1 MALVGEAKIRVV
13 ADTSKVKQMIQDGFA
28 GLDKEAE
35 KTGNNVNKSFNK
47 GMSSGGAGKGFSKFQ
62 KESMEMSKQF
72 HKAIRSSYKWQAASG
87 ALLQSL
93 MALGGGI
100 LALAGNIAGA
110 ASAGIALVGMMAQ
123 IKVASLVAKQAFKGI
138 MAAVKKDSKSAAGA
152 TKTIKELREEM
163 QQLAFAAEQA
173 ALSEEAASIKLEKAR
188 EDLARVSNL
197 PPDNRARRE
206 AQLAYSEAELAYRKA
221 KDKNADAQD
230 ELLNPKKKKKKGE
243 DPYKDL
249 TKSQKDFAL
258 YLKDVMPA
266 FKDLNEAAAGGF
278 LPELTKQMKVM
289 FAGDFFGRLTSGFA
303 DVSMGLGK
311 ATKNFAGTLFD
322 PQNKENL
329 SAFFKNAGTTTGTL
343 GTVLGK
349 VFSGF
354 LALMRAINPLVTRFT
369 SFLETKSTNFAKN
382 MQGDFANVQAFFK
395 DAGDAAAQWG
405 GILGRIF
412 GKFKEMIKAN
422 IGPGTGGQLLLD
434 FFDKGTAGFRGLDG
448 AAGEFARKQH
458 FLASATNLKAMLESI
473 GKIFSFMSDLGT
485 DPAVASFWTI
495 LADLE
500 GPLSTIFENLQG
512 SSDELAS
519 LLVTIVEIVAS
530 FADSGQLN
538 AYMVLLNDI
547 FKILNGIVMSIAP
560 VMQQFGGLIGKIGAL
575 VTTFLLLKKVTML
588 VYGSFLF
595 FKGIVVGVKVA
606 MIAFKAV
613 QVGLLAIQ
621 EASNAAVAVG
631 NVLSKQQSLQLM
643 VGAIRS
649 AFSATAKSADAAGNV
664 MLGTTAAGALPA
676 VIALGV
682 AVVTAT
688 WPILLIVAAIAAA
701 VAIFAIWTGHMNA
714 VKADKIKVA
723 NKEIQD
729 SFKATKGE
737 IIGAAEAQTQ
747 WTSAISATTDPINP
761 AIKNIKDVGKAYEEG
776 EQKIKDYLK
785 QGNYYAA
792 LTEAQTG
799 ASHQATEG
807 LHLYMNN
814 LKGLAKKD
822 LPESQRQLRNMAV
835 AGNISRE
842 MMLKSIDMSKGYTK
856 ELEKQANAMG
866 DTIYN
871 ADGTVNAMKRL
882 DYAIGEG
889 SYLRQKA
896 ILEQQKLTETFK
908 NAVGTFVD
916 SNDAMQKA
924 TTNGKTSLSKYS
936 SEMKKQTDTL
946 TAWRGNISKISAQFK
961 DKTLV
966 NDLIAQGSAGAGL
979 VATLAEGGQ
988 KAVDQYEKVQKAML
1002 KAKQDADNYTKA
1014 FSSTAAILKVY
1025 KEEWNFSG
1033 STGESK
1039 VRAFQ
1044 KDIEDGMGVFELK
1057 AKYNISEEKILAA
1070 QRKLDSGADLANNV
1084 SLTAKWDQKSLD
1096 DAKKALNDTMG
1107 VSNWKI
1113 MAGDPKDIK
1122 DGGHIVSRAL
1132 GGIVG
1137 RVANFADGFGPN
1149 YNGRVSGPGTGRSD
1163 QIPAMI
1169 SNGEFVVNAR
1179 ATASNLDLLNAINN
1193 NRGVGG
1199 MAGNQIAITVNA
1211 APGMDEQQV
1220 AAQVARQLDAQLSRG
1235 GSL

>member
-1 MALVGEAKIRVV
+1 MALVGEARIKVV
-13 ADTSKVKQMIQDGFA
+13 ADTKHIREEIQKAFNGMERDA
-28 GLDKEAE
+28 DTA
-35 KTGNNVNKSFNK
+35 GNNVSKSFNK
-47 GMSSGGAGKGFSKFQ
+47 GMSSGMGSGKGFSSFQ
-62 KESMEMSKQF
+62 KQSKALASEF
-72 HKAIRSSYKWQAASG
+72 HKAIRSSYKWQAAAG
-87 ALLQSL
+87 ALAQSL
-93 MALGGGI
+93 MALGGGL

-110 ASAGIALVGMMAQ
+110 ASAGIALVGVMAQ
-123 IKVASLVAKQAFKGI
+123 IKVASMVAKSAFKGI
-138 MAAVKKDSKSAAGA
+138 MAAVKKDSANAGKAA
-152 TKTIKELREEM
+152 KTIKELREEM
-163 QQLAFAAEQA
+163 QQLAFAAERA

-206 AQLAYSEAELAYRKA
+206 AQLAYSEAELAYRMA

-230 ELLNPKKKKKKGE
+230 ELLNPKKKKNTQ

-249 TKSQKDFAL
+249 TKSQKEFAY
-258 YLKDVMPA
+258 YLKGVMPE
-266 FKDLNEAAAGGF
+266 FKKLNEAAAKGF
-278 LPELTKQMKVM
+278 LPEVKNGMEGM
-289 FAGDFFGRLTSGFA
+289 FKGGLFNRIEKGFA
-303 DVSMGLGK
+303 DVGGGLGK
-311 ATKNFAGTLFD
+311 ATKNFAGSMFD
-322 PQNKENL
+322 PGTKNNI
-329 SAFFKNAGTTTGTL
+329 SALFKNTGTTVGTL
-343 GTVLGK
+343 GGVLGK

-354 LALMRAINPLVTRFT
+354 LTLMTAINPLVTRFV
-369 SFLETKSTNFAKN
+369 SFLDKKSVKFADSMKA
-382 MQGDFANVQAFFK
+382 DFANVQGFFK
-395 DAGDAAAQWG
+395 NAGDAAAGWG
-405 GILGRIF
+405 QILGRIF
-412 GKFKEMIKAN
+412 EKFKGMIKAN
-422 IGPGTGGQLLLD
+422 VGPGTGGQLLLD
-434 FFDKGTAGFRGLDG
+434 FFNKGTAGFRGLDG
-448 AAGEFARKQH
+448 AAGEFARKNH
-458 FLASATNLKAMLESI
+458 FLASATNLKAMLESL

-500 GPLSTIFENLQG
+500 GPLSIIFENLQG
-512 SSDELAS
+512 SSDELAN

-547 FKILNGIVMSIAP
+547 FKILNGIVMAIAP
-560 VMQQFGGLIGKIGAL
+560 VMQQFGKLIGTVGAL
-575 VTTFLLLKKVTML
+575 VTTFYLMKKVTML
-588 VYGSFLF
+588 VYGTYMI
-595 FKGIVVGVKVA
+595 FKGAIVGVKVA

-613 QVGLLAIQ
+613 QAGLLVIQ
-621 EASNAAVAVG
+621 EVQNAALAVG
-631 NVLSKQQSLQLM
+631 NSLTMKQNLQLM
-643 VGAIRS
+643 VGTVRS
-649 AFSATAKSADAAGNV
+649 QLSAVAKGADATGNV
-664 MLGTTAAGALPA
+664 LLGTTAAGALPA

-714 VKADKIKVA
+714 VKADKIKAA
-723 NKEIQD
+723 NKDIQQ
-729 SFKATKGE
+729 SFKDTKGE
-737 IIGAAEAQTQ
+737 IIGTTEAQTQ
-747 WTSAISATTDPINP
+747 WTAAISATNDTISP
-761 AIKNIKDVGKAYEEG
+761 AIQDIKNVGKAYEEG
-776 EQKIKDYLK
+776 KQKIRDYVKAGDYL
-785 QGNYYAA
+785 AA
-792 LTEAQTG
+792 QNELNSGQTK
-799 ASHQATEG
+799 QATDA
-807 LHLYMNN
+807 LHLYMNS

-822 LPESQRQLRNMAV
+822 LPESQRQLRNLAV
-835 AGNISRE
+835 AGNMPRD
-842 MMLKSIDMSKGYTK
+842 MMIDSIKQSKGYVK
-856 ELEKQANAMG
+856 SLEAQANAMG
-866 DTIYN
+866 DTILK
-871 ADGTVNAMKRL
+871 ADGTVDAMKAL

-908 NAVGTFVD
+908 NAVGTFID

-924 TTNGKTSLSKYS
+924 TTNGKTSLGKYS
-936 SEMKKQTDTL
+936 SEMKKQTDAL
-946 TAWRGNISKISAQFK
+946 TAWRGNISKISTQFK
-961 DKTLV
+961 DKSLV

-1014 FSSTAAILKVY
+1014 FSSTTAILKVY
-1025 KEEWNFSG
+1025 REEWNFSG
-1033 STGESK
+1033 PTGESK
-1039 VRAFQ
+1039 VREFQ
-1044 KDIEDGMGVFELK
+1044 KDIERGLGVFELS
-1057 AKYNISEEKILAA
+1057 AKYKIDEKKILEA
-1070 QRKLDSGADLANNV
+1070 QRKIDSGQDLANSV

-1113 MAGDPKDIK
+1113 MAGDPKDNK
-1122 DGGHIVSRAL
+1122 DGGHIVARAL

-1137 RVANFADGFGPN
+1137 RVANFADGFGPS

-1193 NRGVGG
+1193 NKGVGG